1 MCSELEK
8 EKEDDSKDVRQRRFE
23 TIMLLMQEMEKFGRL
38 PLELASTVFPDSK
51 GNFLDEISSVLCGN
65 V

>member
-8 EKEDDSKDVRQRRFE
+8 EKEDDPKDIKQRRFE
-23 TIMLLMQEMEKFGRL
+23 IIMSLMQEMEKFGRL
-38 PLELASTVFPDSK
+38 PPELASAVVPDSK

>member
-8 EKEDDSKDVRQRRFE
+8 EKEDDTKEVKQQRFE
-23 TIMLLMQEMEKFGRL
+23 TVMSLMQEMEKFGRL
-38 PLELASTVFPDSK
+38 PAELASSVIPDSK
-51 GNFLDEISSVLCGN
+51 GSFLDEFNSVLCGN